1 MLILLAEDDP
11 KISKLLLHLL
21 NKDGYQVDHAV
32 DGREV
37 LMYHSMNQYE
47 VIILDWMMP
56 LMSGIEACIELRRA
70 KYMGGILMLTAK
82 DSLDDKVTGLEAG
95 ADDYL
100 VKPFEYREL
109 LARIKALSRRS
120 AKGLLE
126 DVLLVGPFEMNRATK
141 TIKYKGASINLSHRE
156 YQLFSLLLENNGKVV
171 PRGTIIDL
179 VWGIDGDISP
189 NNLDAFIRLLRKKIE
204 RPGSSR
210 FILNVRGI
218 GYKVEV

>member
-32 DGREV
+32 DGGEV
-37 LMYHSMNQYE
+37 LMYHGMNQYE

-56 LMSGIEACIELRRA
+56 IMSGIEACIELRKQ

-109 LARIKALSRRS
+109 LARINALSRRS
-120 AKGLLE
+120 SKGLHE
-126 DVLLVGPFEMNRATK
+126 DLLLAGPFEMNRATK
-141 TIKYKGASINLSHRE
+141 TITYNGSTINLSHRE

-171 PRGTIIDL
+171 PRGTIIDR
-179 VWGIDGDISP
+179 VWGIDGDVSP

-204 RPGSSR
+204 RPESPR